1 MGPRLASLPL
11 SLPSLPVPGVG
22 GVGWPQRQTIIQV
35 PCSTHVLMMGVGVR
49 LAPLAGRGLRSTE
62 WGMAQVGGRQGEPE
76 KEGGVSGRQW
86 QGGPSRGFLARGRG
100 VWALEEASVRWHH
113 DPPPPAGWERWASTR
128 KPTRQVSV
136 PCMRPSPLEMSMCC
150 YWLSFSIA

>member
-1 MGPRLASLPL
+1 MGLRLASLPL

-76 KEGGVSGRQW
+76 KEGAFQADSGREGLPGGSRPGG
-86 QGGPSRGFLARGRG
+86 GGPG
-100 VWALEEASVRWHH
+100 
-113 DPPPPAGWERWASTR
+113 PCR
-128 KPTRQVSV
+128 KHR
-136 PCMRPSPLEMSMCC
+136 
-150 YWLSFSIA
+150 